1 MAEIPSDGGMLS
13 LPLMAVVLLT
23 GSTMFMKR
31 TLNVSLLTS
40 LACSLRLSA
49 ILGLHAIDL
58 LRKSR
63 CSSIRAWCPGLRR
76 GGDRKI
82 RMWDQHKSILNR
94 SSLHDEMMWQQVNN
108 FSRIMHFL
116 TQSPKEAVL
125 YGGAKLLTSALL
137 SWLREGRGWRGA
149 RNLLIYELIPLLK
162 RNETRA
168 DTIATMTANETAT
181 TGQLLSASPC
191 AR

>member
-1 MAEIPSDGGMLS
+1 
-13 LPLMAVVLLT
+13 
-23 GSTMFMKR
+23 
-31 TLNVSLLTS
+31 
-40 LACSLRLSA
+40 
-49 ILGLHAIDL
+49 
-58 LRKSR
+58 
-63 CSSIRAWCPGLRR
+63 
-76 GGDRKI
+76 
-82 RMWDQHKSILNR
+82 
-94 SSLHDEMMWQQVNN
+94 
-108 FSRIMHFL
+108 MHFL

-125 YGGAKLLTSALL
+125 YGDALLLSCMIHETAGGAKLLTSALL